1 MNTTPTIGH
10 VHLKVSQLERAVD
23 FYREVLGMELTTRYG
38 NKAAFLSYGGYHH
51 HLGLNV
57 WESENGPKPPRNATG
72 LYHFAI
78 LYPTRADLARALQ
91 RVLEQGYP
99 LDGASDHGVSQ
110 ALYLSD
116 PDGNGVEL
124 YWDRPE
130 AEWPRTADGELAM
143 FTERLDLDDL
153 LAEAAYAPT
162 N

>member
-57 WESENGPKPPRNATG
+57 WESENGPRPHRNATG
-72 LYHFAI
+72 LYPFAI
-78 LYPTRADLARALQ
+78 LYPTRAALARALQ
-91 RVLEQGYP
+91 KLLEHGYP

-130 AEWPRTADGELAM
+130 SEWPRTAEGEIAM
-143 FTERLDLDDL
+143 CTERLDLDDL
-153 LAEAAYAPT
+153 LAEATTARAT
-162 N
+162 

>member
-1 MNTTPTIGH
+1 MTTTPRIGH
-10 VHLKVSQLERAVD
+10 VHLKVSNLERAVD
-23 FYREVLGMELTTRYG
+23 FYREVIGMEVTTRYG

-57 WESENGPKPPRNATG
+57 WESENGPRPGANATG

-78 LYPTRADLARALQ
+78 LYPTRAELAKALQ
-91 RVLEQGYP
+91 KVLERGYP

-116 PDGNGVEL
+116 PDGNGIEL

-130 AEWPRTADGELAM
+130 AEWPRTQQGELAM
-143 FTERLDLDDL
+143 YTERLDLDDL
-153 LAEAAYAPT
+153 LSEAVTAV
-162 N
+162 